1 MNRSDIADVCGV
13 LAFVALGGLTT
24 LAGFVLTVLALR
36 WAFTVP
42 LFGGC

>member
-1 MNRSDIADVCGV
+1 MKDSGW
-13 LAFVALGGLTT
+13 LAVGTVALLLLVCL
-24 LAGFVLTVLALR
+24 LAMLVIVVGILALR